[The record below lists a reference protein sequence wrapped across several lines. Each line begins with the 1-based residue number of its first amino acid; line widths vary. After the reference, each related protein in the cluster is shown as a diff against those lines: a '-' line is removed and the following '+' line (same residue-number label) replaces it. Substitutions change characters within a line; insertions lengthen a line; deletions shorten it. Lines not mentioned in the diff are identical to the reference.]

1 MKDSNIF
8 IVGANGQLGTALRKK
23 YPNARYADI
32 SELDITD
39 VDSVQ
44 SFDWEDI
51 KYIVNA
57 AAYTNVDGAETEE
70 GRVISWKVNASAVSN
85 LVEIANLKNITMVHI
100 SSDYVFDGNKKS
112 YNENEPFSPLS
123 VYGASKAAG
132 DIACGMAK
140 KYYILRTSWVIGEG
154 NNFVRT
160 MLDLGKKGI
169 EPAVVNDQIGRLTF
183 TSELVGG
190 IDHLLKNNCEY
201 GIYNLTNSGNPSSW
215 ADIAREIFKLSGLGC
230 KVTDITT
237 AEYYRGKEGI
247 ALRPLNSFLDLS
259 KIESTGLTPID
270 WNINLEKYV
279 KKEISK

>member
-8 IVGANGQLGTALRKK
+8 IVGANGQLGTALREK
-23 YPNARYADI
+23 YPNSKYADVG
-32 SELDITD
+32 EMDITKKE
-39 VDSVQ
+39 SI
-44 SFDWEDI
+44 FDYDWTDI
-51 KYIVNA
+51 KYIINA

-70 GRVISWKVNASAVSN
+70 GRGASWAVNASAVSY
-85 LVEIANLKNITMVHI
+85 LAQAANKNNITLVHI
-100 SSDYVFDGNKKS
+100 SSDYVFDGTIKIH
-112 YNENEPFSPLS
+112 NEQEQLSPLS

-132 DIACGMAK
+132 DIACGLAR

-160 MLDLGKKGI
+160 MLDLAKKGI
-169 EPAVVNDQIGRLTF
+169 EPTVVNDQIGRLTF
-183 TSELVGG
+183 TSELVRG

-201 GIYNLTNSGNPSSW
+201 GIYNLTNSGNTSSW
-215 ADIAREIFKLSGLGC
+215 ADIAREIFKLSGLGY

-247 ALRPLNSFLDLS
+247 ALRPLNSTLDLS
-259 KIESTGLTPID
+259 KIESTGFTPIG
-270 WNINLEKYV
+270 WKINLEKYV